1 MDGEIVGILVL
12 LGIVIIAISICAIAR
27 GLKDIFGIPKKF
39 KEIEIERSKLE
50 MEKSVL
56 AESQIE
62 FSLLVENIK
71 STEIELNKEK
81 EELTRSIGL
90 YREKRYELIQRF
102 NNRMSMIDNE
112 VAQRAQEDIQKERA
126 KMLMS
131 FAADRKILDHEFER
145 KKETLENSL
154 KKEKERLIQSIETDR
169 NNLNKEK
176 ERIEEKIELYN
187 RFTETLQQD
196 LEKIVSLKCDS
207 FPYLAGLVSDIQTV
221 HYEKSRQFLLNKKNP
236 AKVEAQRIGELKKET
251 REILYEKKILEY
263 KIAYIEKLFPNIV
276 DIFDSGF
283 SQEAFELETQ
293 ETTDRV
299 RLYLSED
306 EYKALSESDRNQMAL
321 DRYMQRN
328 KTKWQIGRDYEMY
341 IGYCIEQMGISVK
354 YTGIIE
360 RLEDMGRDL
369 IAEKGKSA
377 YIIQCKNWSQEK
389 TIHEKHL
396 FQLYGTMILYKIEH
410 PNLSTYGAFVTSTNL
425 SETAKKVA
433 KELGIEVFENVC
445 LKDFPRI
452 KCNINRTTKEKIYHL
467 PFDQQYDSAVIQKN
481 SGEFYAHTVKE
492 AEDAGFRRAMK
503 HFV

>member
-1 MDGEIVGILVL
+1 MNTEFIVIIVL
-12 LGIVIIAISICAIAR
+12 LGLCILPFAIGAIANS
-27 GLKDIFGIPKKF
+27 LENISGIPKKN
-39 KEIEIERSKLE
+39 KEIEIERSQLQT
-50 MEKSVL
+50 EKSVL
-56 AESQIE
+56 VESQME
-62 FSLLVENIK
+62 FSRLVEDIK
-71 STEIELNKEK
+71 SKEIELKSEEIRLNKEK
-81 EELTRSIGL
+81 EEVTRSIEL

-126 KMLMS
+126 KMLVS
-131 FAADRKILDHEFER
+131 FEADRKILNREFEI

-154 KKEKERLIQSIETDR
+154 K
-169 NNLNKEK
+169 KEK

-221 HYEKSRQFLLNKKNP
+221 QYEKSRQFLLNKKNP

-283 SQEAFELETQ
+283 SEEAFELETE

-299 RLYLSED
+299 RLYLSEE
-306 EYKALSESDRNQMAL
+306 EYKALSEQDRNQMAL
-321 DRYMQRN
+321 DRYIQKR

-369 IAEKGKSA
+369 IAEKGKST

-389 TIHEKHL
+389 IIHEKHV

-410 PNLSTYGAFVTSTNL
+410 PKRAVGGAFVASTSL

-433 KELGIEVFENVC
+433 KELGIEVFENVS

-452 KCNINRTTKEKIYHL
+452 KCNINKTTKEKIYHL

-481 SGEFYAHTVKE
+481 SGEFYALTVKE